1 MKCVQ
6 GLSGIV
12 LVSFLVHPSV
22 AMSKVAEQVSN
33 PASSGQTEPV
43 VMANIFIDIQRAIQT
58 VDQVNQIRLQEQ
70 RRQEA
75 ESRQQELEA
84 ARREAT
90 EQQRLE
96 AEQRRQ
102 YFESLPP
109 EEKEAYLAEQRA
121 RQAQQA
127 DAVSGLVL
135 LMLGASSGGSD
146 STQQDNERDVWCAAD
161 DGSYYPV
168 RVPAGAPLPN
178 STCG

>member
-1 MKCVQ
+1 MKYAR
-6 GLSGIV
+6 GLSGIA
-12 LVSFLVHPSV
+12 LVSFLFHPSV

-33 PASSGQTEPV
+33 PTSLGQTEPV
-43 VMANIFIDIQRAIQT
+43 IIANIFVDIQRAIQT

-70 RRQEA
+70 QRQEA
-75 ESRQQELEA
+75 ERRSQELEA

-102 YFESLPP
+102 YFESLSP
-109 EEKEAYLAEQRA
+109 EKKEAYLAEQRDL
-121 RQAQQA
+121 QAQQA
-127 DAVSGLVL
+127 DAASGLFL
-135 LMLGASSGGSD
+135 LMLGAFSGGSG

-168 RVPAGAPLPN
+168 RVPAGDPLPN